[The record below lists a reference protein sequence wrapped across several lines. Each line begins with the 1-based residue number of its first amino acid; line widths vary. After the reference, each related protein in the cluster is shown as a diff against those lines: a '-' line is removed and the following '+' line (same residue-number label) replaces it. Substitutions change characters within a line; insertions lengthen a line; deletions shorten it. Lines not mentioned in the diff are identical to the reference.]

1 MHTPFLAG
9 DCCNHAFDYFVV
21 PTITAPEKTICSE
34 PGATNPG
41 FTSPLSSLKKIVFNN
56 KTNFQLTSL

>member
-9 DCCNHAFDYFVV
+9 DCCNRAFDYFVV
-21 PTITAPEKTICSE
+21 PTIATPEKTICAE

-41 FTSPLSSLKKIVFNN
+41 FTSPLSSLTKIS
-56 KTNFQLTSL
+56 FQ